1 MIADIFLTVFGG
13 NFNCNAC
20 FQFIFIVCQIKKK
33 KKKKLQKLDIAKK
46 YNKINKPKKKTK
58 CIQLNENT
66 VCPFSVV
73 SNSPS

>member
-33 KKKKLQKLDIAKK
+33 KKIAETW
-46 YNKINKPKKKTK
+46 YSQEI
-58 CIQLNENT
+58 
-66 VCPFSVV
+66 
-73 SNSPS
+73 

>member
-1 MIADIFLTVFGG
+1 MIADIFLTVFGE

-33 KKKKLQKLDIAKK
+33 NFLQKVDIAKK